1 MVIICEECGR
11 KYKIDPSKMKGE
23 EAKFKCKSCSHMI
36 VVNKPAPPKEKQ
48 TPDDITAPA
57 VPTKPEPEQT
67 FEEKPA
73 QQPKEKK
80 VVKKI
85 KKTAHARPKKFRFGL
100 TAKLFIMMIFV
111 SLVPLMLFWYI
122 ALTQTPE
129 QLRNDT
135 KKNINQI
142 SIGIAKHVNEWLDKN
157 IGTLKTFAKMEDM
170 ISMDRFLQEPL
181 LETIRD
187 VYPWINLS
195 YTIDLD
201 GMNVAR
207 NDAKPLKNYADHP
220 YYKNV
225 IAGKTIAWHTL
236 IQKSSKKPALILAVP
251 IKNGDEIVGVIANE
265 MSIDDL
271 SRRIVT
277 WEGGDTGFAFLV
289 DENGKVL
296 AHKNREYVRKQKNL
310 RHHPLVSAFR
320 SGKTGSVTFNDKGKS
335 ILGHAR
341 GTVFGWIIA
350 IQQEEREAFALVDQ
364 LMSYAYI
371 LLIVTVVFVLIMA
384 WFSGRA
390 LSRPIIKLTDTAD
403 RISVGEL
410 DVEIHTQRKD
420 EIGDLAE
427 AIARMQDS
435 IRVSI
440 ERLRHRR

>member
-1 MVIICEECGR
+1 MVIICEECGK
-11 KYKIDPSKMKGE
+11 KYKIDPSKLKGE
-23 EAKFKCKSCSHMI
+23 ETKFKCKSCSHMI
-36 VVNKPAPPKEKQ
+36 VVHKPALPDQKQ
-48 TPDDITAPA
+48 ISEDITVTAP
-57 VPTKPEPEQT
+57 PPKPEPAQT
-67 FEEKPA
+67 VEEKPA
-73 QQPKEKK
+73 QQPEEKK

-85 KKTAHARPKKFRFGL
+85 KRTEHARQKKFRFGL

-111 SLVPLMLFWYI
+111 SLVPLLLFWYI
-122 ALTQTPE
+122 TLKQTPE
-129 QLRNDT
+129 QLRYDA
-135 KKNINQI
+135 KKNMNQI
-142 SIGIAKHVNEWLDKN
+142 SIGIAKHVNEWFDKN
-157 IGTLKTFAKMEDM
+157 IGILKTFAKMEDM

-195 YTIDLD
+195 YTIGLD

-207 NDAKPLKNYADHP
+207 NDGKPLRKYADRQ
-220 YYKNV
+220 YYKDI
-225 IAGKTIAWHTL
+225 IAGKTIAWHPM
-236 IQKSSKKPALILAVP
+236 IQKSSEKSTLILAVP
-251 IKNGDEIVGVIANE
+251 IKNGDKIVGVIANE
-265 MSIDDL
+265 MSTEDL

-277 WEGGDTGFAFLV
+277 WEGGDTGLAFLV
-289 DENGKVL
+289 DEKGKVL

-310 RHHPLVSAFR
+310 SHHPLISAFKN
-320 SGKTGSVTFNDKGKS
+320 GKTGSMSFTDRGKS

-350 IQQEEREAFALVDQ
+350 IQQEESEAFALVDQ

-371 LLIVTVVFVLIMA
+371 LLIVTVVFVVIIA

-390 LSRPIIKLTDTAD
+390 LSRPIITLTDTAD

-410 DVEIHTQRKD
+410 DVEIHTRRKD